1 MTRMQ
6 ITRWRQIAIGYED
19 VVDCFEYFK
28 NIEYEGWGG
37 GEREIG
43 QGGGKEKKDMLS
55 SVSSLMSSKFTKVE
69 LVQTCVRVLK
79 VIQDEF

>member
-1 MTRMQ
+1 MTCMQ

-28 NIEYEGWGG
+28 NIEYEGWG

>member
-1 MTRMQ
+1 MR
-6 ITRWRQIAIGYED
+6 
-19 VVDCFEYFK
+19 
-28 NIEYEGWGG
+28 G
-37 GEREIG
+37 GERERNRSRS
-43 QGGGKEKKDMLS
+43 GGKEKKDMLS